1 MCTYP
6 QFTSVNLFFILFFRL
21 LNQINPPLVK
31 NQATLNSIL
40 LFLLSGKSTFMKKLL
55 LFCLFSFALFSVQAH
70 EYYFA
75 FGEIEYNET
84 TKKFEITLEMSA
96 HDVESDLKRTGVT
109 LDKHIEDQAQ
119 NKVFKKQLET
129 YLLNGFSISSG
140 HSPIN
145 LSLMGFDVLP
155 NGQLYAYLE
164 SSQIELDKELHF
176 KFDLLM
182 ELFPNQQNK
191 ITLIHQK
198 RKQTAVFL
206 PTKPTEI
213 ITL

>member
-1 MCTYP
+1 M
-6 QFTSVNLFFILFFRL
+6 
-21 LNQINPPLVK
+21 
-31 NQATLNSIL
+31 
-40 LFLLSGKSTFMKKLL
+40 LSGKSTFMKKLW
-55 LFCLFSFALFSVQAH
+55 LFCLFSLALFSVQAH

-75 FGEIEYNET
+75 FGEIEYNEA
-84 TKKFEITLEMSA
+84 TKRFEITLEMSA
-96 HDVESDLKRTGVT
+96 HDVEFDLKKTGVT
-109 LDKHIEDQAQ
+109 LDKHIEDQIQ
-119 NKVFKKQLET
+119 NKEFKKQLEV

-140 HSPIN
+140 SSPVN
-145 LSLMGFDVLP
+145 FSLMGFDVLP

-164 SSQIELDKELHF
+164 SAQIEPDKELRF

-182 ELFPNQQNK
+182 DSFPNQQNK

>member
-1 MCTYP
+1 MRTYP
-6 QFTSVNLFFILFFRL
+6 QYTLVSIFFILFFWL
-21 LNQINPPLVK
+21 LNRNNRPLVK
-31 NQATLNSIL
+31 NQAALNSIL

-55 LFCLFSFALFSVQAH
+55 MFCLFSLALFSVQAH

-75 FGEIEYNET
+75 FGEIEYNEA

-96 HDVESDLKRTGVT
+96 HDVEADLKKSGVT
-109 LDKHIEDQAQ
+109 LDKHIEDQLQ
-119 NKVFKKQLET
+119 NKELKKQLET
-129 YLLNGFSISSG
+129 YLLNGFSISSNN
-140 HSPIN
+140 SPVS

-155 NGQLYAYLE
+155 NGQLYAYME
-164 SSQIELDKELHF
+164 SAQVELNKELHF

-182 ELFPNQQNK
+182 ESFPNQQNK
-191 ITLIHQK
+191 ITLIYQK

>member
-1 MCTYP
+1 M
-6 QFTSVNLFFILFFRL
+6 
-21 LNQINPPLVK
+21 
-31 NQATLNSIL
+31 
-40 LFLLSGKSTFMKKLL
+40 
-55 LFCLFSFALFSVQAH
+55 FSLTLFSVQAH

-75 FGEIEYNET
+75 FGEIEYNEA
-84 TKKFEITLEMSA
+84 TKRFEITLEMSA
-96 HDVESDLKRTGVT
+96 HDVESDLKKTGVI

-119 NKVFKKQLET
+119 NKEFKKQLEA
-129 YLLNGFSISSG
+129 YLLNGFSISSDN
-140 HSPIN
+140 SPIN

-164 SSQIELDKELHF
+164 SSQIELDKTLHF

-191 ITLIHQK
+191 ITLIYQK

-206 PTKPTEI
+206 PAKPTEI